1 MKKMKRLIA
10 CILSICLFCVYAVPA
25 GADDCYEILKYA
37 FNGALSEDDPEA
49 MGKSIPCDLDS
60 LSVLL
65 YYDPDYQ
72 QLVLY
77 GRNSSGEAEIT
88 SWENI
93 NETSALM
100 MLYVICMNWGLFE
113 SYLDDG
119 SDLEIGVHGENE
131 ELNYAIGSAEDAA
144 QFIQVVETLL
154 PDE

>member
-1 MKKMKRLIA
+1 MKTMKRLIA
-10 CILSICLFCVYAVPA
+10 CILSICLFCGYAVPA
-25 GADDCYEILKYA
+25 GADDCYEILKYS

-49 MGKSIPCDLDS
+49 AGKSIPCDLDS

-93 NETSALM
+93 TEASALM
-100 MLYVICMNWGLFE
+100 MLYVISMNWDLFE

-119 SDLEIGVHGENE
+119 SHLEIGVHGENE
-131 ELNYAIGSAEDAA
+131 ERNYAIGSAENAA